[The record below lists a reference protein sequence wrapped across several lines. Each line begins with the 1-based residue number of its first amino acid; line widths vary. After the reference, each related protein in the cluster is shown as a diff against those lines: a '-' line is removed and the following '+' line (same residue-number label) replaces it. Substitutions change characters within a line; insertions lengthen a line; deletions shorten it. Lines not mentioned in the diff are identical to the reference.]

1 MPGLFSAPPL
11 VGTFPSAV
19 KKRCVMVR
27 LQTIEAQKWQK
38 ICEGHPISNHTHTH
52 AAHSIPLFC
61 CILLTTISIYLSTLP
76 KHGGAE
82 EHAFDV
88 QFQISQIMLFFLTE
102 LRLLLSFTAIQYYL
116 IEVWNLYILFATSL
130 AHHTQT
136 KVLTFSDTRT
146 RTRVYWILSQDNA
159 KKTGVPLHTH
169 TIDCDKR

>member
-1 MPGLFSAPPL
+1 MWRICDACVLDVTGWMDSPFFLRRGSLDIVFGDALALPGLFSAPPL

-102 LRLLLSFTAIQYYL
+102 LRLFLSFTAIQ
-116 IEVWNLYILFATSL
+116 
-130 AHHTQT
+130 H
-136 KVLTFSDTRT
+136 
-146 RTRVYWILSQDNA
+146 
-159 KKTGVPLHTH
+159 
-169 TIDCDKR
+169 